1 MKILVGI
8 CGIGNGHCSRQ
19 SIIIDKLIERGHD
32 VRILTYGKGIKYYS
46 ETKIKTY
53 KVFVPFITFKG
64 EKINFLDVIEKNFFK
79 AIPGFFTNLF
89 LLIKLKITNFIPDV
103 CISDYEP
110 TVALFSYIFKK
121 PLINIDQQSKFLYMS
136 NDNINGFSILEEKN
150 RLNLFF
156 PRYTQKIIFSFYKV
170 NNMMLPNDVLLV
182 PAIIKNE
189 IKINNKPKKNKKVIV
204 YFSKFIDKSINQDYF
219 DIFNLFGK
227 FSDFLFVIY
236 INDNTHFE
244 CNYSNIVVKY
254 NKLNDFSID
263 FGDSCA
269 VISTAGHT
277 LISEAIY
284 CNIPTFVIPLPT
296 YDQNY
301 CAKFILNNKIGYSDM
316 VLNYDNLSYF
326 LNNIDYFKKNL
337 LCCENILCDNDSL
350 NIIIK
355 EIEKY
360 ESNY

>member
-1 MKILVGI
+1 MKILIGI

-19 SIIIDKLIERGHD
+19 SIIINELMRRGHD
-32 VRILTYGKGIKYYS
+32 VRILTYGNGIKYYS
-46 ETKIKTY
+46 KTNIKTY

-64 EKINFLDVIEKNFFK
+64 KKVNFLDVVQKNIFK
-79 AIPGFFTNLF
+79 AIPGFINNLF
-89 LLIKLKITNFIPDV
+89 VLIKLKVTNFIPDL

-121 PLINIDQQSKFLYMS
+121 PLMNIDQQSKFLYMK
-136 NDNINGFSILEEKN
+136 DKDINGFSVLEEKN
-150 RLNLFF
+150 RLSLFF
-156 PRYTQKIIFSFYKV
+156 PKYTQKIMFSFYKV
-170 NNMMLPNDVLLV
+170 NNINLPSDVLFV

-189 IKINNKPKKNKKVIV
+189 IKTNNKKKKKKKIVV
-204 YFSKFIDKSINQDYF
+204 YFSKFIDITISQSYDDVF
-219 DIFNLFGK
+219 VLFSK
-227 FSDFLFVIY
+227 FKEFLFVVY
-236 INDNTHFE
+236 INDNVYYD
-244 CNYSNIVVKY
+244 CDYDNIIVKY
-254 NKLNDFSID
+254 NKLSGFPVD

-284 CNIPTFVIPLPT
+284 CNIPIFAIPLPT

-301 CAKFILNNKIGYSDM
+301 CAKFILDNKIGYSDI

-326 LNNIDYFKKNL
+326 LKNINFLKKNL
-337 LCCENILCDNDSL
+337 LGCENILYDNNSL
-350 NIIIK
+350 DIIIK

-360 ESNY
+360 ESNN